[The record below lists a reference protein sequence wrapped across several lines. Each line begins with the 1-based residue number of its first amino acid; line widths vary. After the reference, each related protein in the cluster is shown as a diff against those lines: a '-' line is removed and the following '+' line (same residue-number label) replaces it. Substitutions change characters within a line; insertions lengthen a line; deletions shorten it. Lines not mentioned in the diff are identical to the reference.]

1 MLTIEANAAG
11 REFVLGDVHGCFDTV
26 EAALDELAYK
36 PDWDRLFSLGDLI
49 DFGPRSADALK
60 WMTSRL
66 TNAVR
71 GNHEDMML
79 DYLRIRSRLHNCGGW
94 RRHPTSVWFRLGRGI
109 WGAK

>member
-11 REFVLGDVHGCFDTV
+11 RDFVLGDVHGRFDTV
-26 EAALDELAYK
+26 EAALDELAYS

-49 DFGPRSADALK
+49 DFGPRSPDALK

-66 TNAVR
+66 TATVR

-79 DYLRIRSRLHNCGGW
+79 DYLRTEADYTTMAALGGRHSWRSRS
-94 RRHPTSVWFRLGRGI
+94 PS
-109 WGAK
+109 